1 MDKTKSPG
9 ISIEL
14 INLTECRV
22 GDIDYNAGLEFH
34 LGIAGLVRKESGD
47 GLGLT
52 VMAEFDL
59 MQGVEKPPCTF
70 RCAFIARYTRK
81 ADSNMTW
88 GEFTDVMTVMHMT
101 PYVREFIS
109 SVSLRLP
116 IKELILPPTNVNALV
131 ADYKARQAVRA
142 GSRKKVTRK
151 PSRTKKPPQRD

>member
-9 ISIEL
+9 ISIEF
-14 INLTECRV
+14 INLTECKV
-22 GDIDYNAGLEFH
+22 GDIDYGTELQYH
-34 LGIAGLVRKESGD
+34 LGIDDLVRSESDDGLV
-47 GLGLT
+47 LT
-52 VMAEFDL
+52 VAVNFDL

-70 RCAFIARYTRK
+70 VCTFVARYTRK
-81 ADSNMTW
+81 PDSNMSW
-88 GEFTDVMTVMHMT
+88 GEFTDVMTVMHMI